1 MANLAA
7 VNEEILKD
15 LGVVDTLSVYVKIC
29 NIGGYGVSGNYRPT
43 LDLTGLDAEKTAAVA
58 KLIADAVPSKS
69 TSTYTKKSE
78 DN

>member
-1 MANLAA
+1 MANLTA

-43 LDLTGLDAEKTAAVA
+43 LDLVGLDAEKKAAVE
-58 KLIADAVPSKS
+58 KVIADALPSKS

>member
-1 MANLAA
+1 MANLTA
-7 VNEEILKD
+7 VNEEILRD
-15 LGVVDTLSVYVKIC
+15 LGVVDTLGVYEKIC

-43 LDLTGLDAEKTAAVA
+43 LDLNGLDAERKAAVD
-58 KLIADAVPSKS
+58 KLIAEALPSKS

>member
-1 MANLAA
+1 MANLTA
-7 VNEEILKD
+7 VDEKILKD
-15 LGVVDTLSVYVKIC
+15 LGVADTLGVYVKIC

-43 LDLTGLDAEKTAAVA
+43 LDLNGLDAERKAAVD
-58 KLIADAVPSKS
+58 KVIAEALPSKS

>member
-7 VNEEILKD
+7 VNEEILRD
-15 LGVVDTLSVYVKIC
+15 LGVVDTLSVYNQIC

-43 LDLTGLDAEKTAAVA
+43 LDLTGLDAEKKAAVA

>member
-1 MANLAA
+1 MANISA

-15 LGVVDTLSVYVKIC
+15 LGVVDTLSVYEKIC

-43 LDLTGLDAEKTAAVA
+43 LDLSGLDAEKKSAVD
-58 KLIADAVPSKS
+58 KVIAEGIPSKS
-69 TSTYTKKSE
+69 AGYNNKKSE